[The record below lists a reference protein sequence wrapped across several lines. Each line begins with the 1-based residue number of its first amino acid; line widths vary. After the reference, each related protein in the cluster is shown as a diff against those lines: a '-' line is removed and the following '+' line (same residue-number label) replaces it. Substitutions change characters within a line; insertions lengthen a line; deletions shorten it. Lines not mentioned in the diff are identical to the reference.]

1 MSVPDAK
8 ASRWNPFRSPRRVL
22 VLILIGPV
30 AAMSFAGAV
39 QAVNPGFYVT
49 TQVSGQI
56 VVVRAR

>member
-1 MSVPDAK
+1 M
-8 ASRWNPFRSPRRVL
+8 

-49 TQVSGQI
+49 TQVSGHT
-56 VVVRAR
+56 VDVVRAR